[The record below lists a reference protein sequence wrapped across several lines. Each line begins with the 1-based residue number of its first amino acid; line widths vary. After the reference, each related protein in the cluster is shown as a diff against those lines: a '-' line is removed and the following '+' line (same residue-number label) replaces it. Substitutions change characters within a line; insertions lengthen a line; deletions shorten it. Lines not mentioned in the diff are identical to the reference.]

1 MDVFPGQLILIAV
14 ILLVLIPA
22 PLFIILHF
30 ITKWKQSRE
39 ISSGDEQMLDDLW
52 QLSQRMEERLEAL
65 ETILEKEVPDWRKKY
80 EQT

>member
-1 MDVFPGQLILIAV
+1 MTIAHLFMIAV
-14 ILLVLIPA
+14 IVLVLIPA

-39 ISSGDEQMLDDLW
+39 ISGGDEQMLDDLW
-52 QLSQRMEERLEAL
+52 RLSQRMEERLESL
-65 ETILEKEVPDWRKKY
+65 EIIPDNEVPEWRKKY

>member
-1 MDVFPGQLILIAV
+1 LEATLSQLIVIAV

-22 PLFIILHF
+22 PLFIVLHF

-39 ISSGDEQMLDDLW
+39 ISGGDEQMLDDLW
-52 QLSQRMEERLEAL
+52 RQSQRMEERLESL
-65 ETILEKEVPDWRKKY
+65 EIILDNEIPEWRKKY